1 MNSYYSLAQGEILHE
16 KLEEQDY
23 EDSLQLV
30 MGKYVTMETNGK
42 FCINIILIVLSV
54 AMENTIIDK
63 F

>member
-42 FCINIILIVLSV
+42 FCINIILVCCHGKY
-54 AMENTIIDK
+54 DYW
-63 F
+63 

>member
-1 MNSYYSLAQGEILHE
+1 MDSYYSLAQGEILHE

-42 FCINIILIVLSV
+42 FCINIILVSCHGKY
-54 AMENTIIDK
+54 DY
-63 F
+63 

>member
-1 MNSYYSLAQGEILHE
+1 MDSYYSLAQGEILHE

-42 FCINIILIVLSV
+42 FCINIILLINFNCCFKIYC
-54 AMENTIIDK
+54 A
-63 F
+63 